1 MPISAAGNQPA
12 PSDRRSKPPN
22 NKSVN
27 RSLSFLFLATFVSLS
42 CKFYSAPRPQ
52 RPCVVIKSKK
62 QQWFTDFSSSP
73 IAIER
78 RGGKKQRTT
87 ITLLSSIIYDVA
99 ITVLPSRSH
108 GNNATFVLRR
118 RRRRRGV
125 GGERKPEEERWAAS
139 ALTSP
144 GSTAGRP

>member
-1 MPISAAGNQPA
+1 MPCRRRKFTCSAALSHEGKNWLSELKRKRRHWLERRRRLPISAAGNQPA
-12 PSDRRSKPPN
+12 PFDWRSKPPN

-73 IAIER
+73 IETER
-78 RGGKKQRTT
+78 RGGEKTKDNHNIIIQHYLWRGNYS
-87 ITLLSSIIYDVA
+87 SSIKIA
-99 ITVLPSRSH
+99 
-108 GNNATFVLRR
+108 
-118 RRRRRGV
+118 
-125 GGERKPEEERWAAS
+125 W
-139 ALTSP
+139 
-144 GSTAGRP
+144 